1 MEKSRRCDGLDDCQ
15 DESDEVFCGK
25 LSCMLNNTGCL
36 SEHFACGI
44 SRALEKLLHIFT
56 ARPTKNCAGNSPL
69 HPLFVCNGEAD
80 CANGIDEINCTQGM
94 IIS

>member
-1 MEKSRRCDGLDDCQ
+1 MMAWTTARMRVTRSFVVSCL
-15 DESDEVFCGK
+15 
-25 LSCMLNNTGCL
+25 CMLNNTDCL

-94 IIS
+94 IIFTSL